1 MLLDSEWERNNTN
14 PTTTPPPPPPPTTFS
29 AVTSPN
35 VEIGPRNVLVL
46 PSTNLKLFN
55 LS

>member
-14 PTTTPPPPPPPTTFS
+14 PTTTPPTPPPTIFS

-35 VEIGPRNVLVL
+35 VEIGPQNVLVL
-46 PSTNLKLFN
+46 PSTNPKLFN